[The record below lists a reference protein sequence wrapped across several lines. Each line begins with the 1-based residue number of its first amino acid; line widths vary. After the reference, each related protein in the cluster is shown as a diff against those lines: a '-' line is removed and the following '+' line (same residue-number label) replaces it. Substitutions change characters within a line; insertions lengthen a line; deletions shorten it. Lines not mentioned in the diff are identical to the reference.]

1 MKIAEHELGALTRA
15 VALIL
20 LGLFVIWLG
29 HSDAQEKGKSAG
41 SEVVRAALRRGKE
54 RRNA

>member
-1 MKIAEHELGALTRA
+1 MKIAEHKLGALTRS

-29 HSDAQEKGKSAG
+29 HSHAQEKGKGAG
-41 SEVVRAALRRGKE
+41 SEAVA
-54 RRNA
+54 